1 LRFALRDIVARR
13 ASPFYSREEFRFS
26 ISAMKEMLVR
36 YESTSVRCTLPE
48 MGRALLRCATALLLV
63 ASLVPAARGQALSV
77 AQLNSDLAVLSA
89 ADSINDSGPS
99 GIVPATRGF
108 NASMGTSQQHDSSNG
123 WSWILNPNAAYRVNK
138 YLSVDAGTPIYIYV
152 NVDDDVGTAAK
163 PVYEQEIKHGAFG
176 DTSLS
181 FEGDLSALTVDYN
194 ATVTL
199 GLPSGDADYGLS
211 AGQVTYNFNNHFEKE
226 LGIFMPDIEL
236 GFGDTSNLV
245 EQRVL
250 KSYVAVGPMA
260 HFQAGTSVS
269 LPGNITFE
277 ADAYEELPTAKD
289 FVYSTTVKGKKKVTT
304 ATNVDPSEDNGFIT
318 SLDIPITP
326 HMTMSGFY
334 NRSLRDH
341 DDVAGFSFTFLLKAP
356 PQPEA
361 VR

>member
-1 LRFALRDIVARR
+1 LTH
-13 ASPFYSREEFRFS
+13 S
-26 ISAMKEMLVR
+26 
-36 YESTSVRCTLPE
+36 ESTRVRFLFPQV
-48 MGRALLRCATALLLV
+48 GR
-63 ASLVPAARGQALSV
+63 ALSV
-77 AQLNSDLAVLSA
+77 AAAILLVATLVPVACAQGLSPSQLKDDLAVLSA
-89 ADSINDSGPS
+89 AASINDSGPS
-99 GIVPATRGF
+99 GIIPATRGF

-123 WSWILNPNAAYRVNK
+123 WSWILNPNGAYRFNK
-138 YLSVDAGTPIYIYV
+138 YISVDAGTPIYIYI

-163 PVYEQEIKHGAFG
+163 PVYAQEIKHGAFG

-194 ATVTL
+194 GTFTL
-199 GLPSGDADYGLS
+199 GLPSGNTDYGLG

-226 LGIFMPDIEL
+226 LGIFTPDIEL

-269 LPGNITFE
+269 LPKNMNFE
-277 ADAYEELPTAKD
+277 ADAYEELPAAKD
-289 FVYSTTVKGKKKVTT
+289 LVYSTTGKGKKAVTT
-304 ATNVDPSEDNGFIT
+304 ATNKDPSEDNGFIT
-318 SLDIPITP
+318 SLDIPLTP
-326 HMTMSGFY
+326 HVTLSGFY

-356 PQPEA
+356 PRQQEK
-361 VR
+361 